1 MTSRDLHLH
10 VDTVRRLLR
19 RHAKSHLENL
29 LAKLHPAD
37 LALIFR
43 HLTEEERSEIF
54 LAIPTLEMAAGV
66 LAELDD
72 SIIQELIADLP
83 VQKTLTLLKELSS
96 DDEAYILRL
105 LPDDQA
111 AEILARLKASESKE
125 MEQLMA
131 YPENSAGALM
141 TTEVFALHE
150 NITAKEAIASIQN
163 NEDQEMVFYLYVVD
177 DRQHLVGVISL
188 RDLIMARPGHVL
200 KDIMISRVHAVHPD
214 MDQEEVAQ
222 VVSRYNFLAVPVVDH
237 ANKLLGIV
245 TVDDVID
252 VIRDEATEDILQM
265 AGAGSDGEIVSKNVM
280 GNVKVRLP
288 WLFVSWLGG
297 LLAAFIISEFQITL
311 TKVLALAAFLPIIT
325 GMAGNVGTQ
334 TATIIVRGLATGRIE
349 RASAWKIIFK
359 ELRVGTLL
367 GLVYGLLL
375 GIAAYVMG
383 IMGYLELDAISPLH
397 LGLTVCAGI
406 LSAMIAAGTIGAL
419 VPLFLDKLNLD
430 PAIATGPFVTTSVDI
445 FGVLLY
451 FLIAGIFVL

>member
-10 VDTVRRLLR
+10 VDTVTRLLR

-29 LAKLHPAD
+29 LTKIHPAD

-43 HLTEEERSEIF
+43 HLTDDERSDVF
-54 LAIPTLEMAAGV
+54 LTIPTVQQAAEV
-66 LAELDD
+66 LSELDD
-72 SIIQELIADLP
+72 TIIQELMEDLP

-111 AEILARLKASESKE
+111 AELLARLKASESKE

-131 YPENSAGALM
+131 YSENSAGALM

-188 RDLIMARPGHVL
+188 RDLIMARPNRIL
-200 KDIMISRVHAVHPD
+200 KDIMITRVHAVHPE

-222 VVSRYNFLAVPVVDH
+222 VVSRYNILAVPVVDH
-237 ANKLLGIV
+237 SNKLLGIV

-252 VIRDEATEDILQM
+252 VIRDEATEDFLQM
-265 AGAGSDGEIVSKNVM
+265 AGAGTDSEIISKSVM
-280 GNVKVRLP
+280 GNVRVRLP
-288 WLFVSWLGG
+288 WLFASWIGG
-297 LLAAFIISEFQITL
+297 LLAASIISEFQFTL
-311 TKVLALAAFLPIIT
+311 AKVLVLASFLPIIT

-334 TATIIVRGLATGRIE
+334 TATIIVRGLATGRVE
-349 RASAWKIIFK
+349 QKSALRIIFK
-359 ELRVGTLL
+359 ELRVGLLL
-367 GLVYGLLL
+367 GLFYGALL
-375 GIAAYVMG
+375 GVVAYAMAVL
-383 IMGYLELDAISPLH
+383 GYLELQSMVPIH
-397 LGLTVCAGI
+397 LGITVCAGI
-406 LSAMIAAGTIGAL
+406 LSAMLAAGTIGAL
-419 VPLFLDKLNLD
+419 VPLILDKLRLD

-451 FLIAGIFVL
+451 FLIASIFVL

>member
-150 NITAKEAIASIQN
+150 NN
-163 NEDQEMVFYLYVVD
+163 NMF
-177 DRQHLVGVISL
+177 
-188 RDLIMARPGHVL
+188 
-200 KDIMISRVHAVHPD
+200 
-214 MDQEEVAQ
+214 
-222 VVSRYNFLAVPVVDH
+222 
-237 ANKLLGIV
+237 
-245 TVDDVID
+245 
-252 VIRDEATEDILQM
+252 
-265 AGAGSDGEIVSKNVM
+265 
-280 GNVKVRLP
+280 
-288 WLFVSWLGG
+288 
-297 LLAAFIISEFQITL
+297 
-311 TKVLALAAFLPIIT
+311 
-325 GMAGNVGTQ
+325 
-334 TATIIVRGLATGRIE
+334 
-349 RASAWKIIFK
+349 
-359 ELRVGTLL
+359 
-367 GLVYGLLL
+367 
-375 GIAAYVMG
+375 AY
-383 IMGYLELDAISPLH
+383 I
-397 LGLTVCAGI
+397 
-406 LSAMIAAGTIGAL
+406 
-419 VPLFLDKLNLD
+419 
-430 PAIATGPFVTTSVDI
+430 
-445 FGVLLY
+445 
-451 FLIAGIFVL
+451 

>member
-10 VDTVRRLLR
+10 VDTIRRLLR

-37 LALIFR
+37 LALVFR

-54 LAIPTLEMAAGV
+54 LAIPTLEMAAAV
-66 LAELDD
+66 LSELDD

-105 LPDDQA
+105 LPDEQS

-188 RDLIMARPGHVL
+188 RDLIMARPGRVL
-200 KDIMISRVHAVHPD
+200 KDMMISRVHAVHPD

-265 AGAGSDGEIVSKNVM
+265 AGAGSDGEIISKNVM

-297 LLAAFIISEFQITL
+297 LLAAAIISEFQVTL
-311 TKVLALAAFLPIIT
+311 AKVLALAAFLPVIT

-349 RASAWKIIFK
+349 RMAAWKIILK
-359 ELRVGTLL
+359 ELRVGTIL
-367 GLVYGLLL
+367 GMVYGLLL
-375 GIAAYVMG
+375 GVAAYVMG
-383 IMGYLELDAISPLH
+383 IMGYLSLDSISPLH
-397 LGLTVCAGI
+397 LGFTVCAGI
-406 LSAMIAAGTIGAL
+406 VSAMIAAGTIGSL
-419 VPLFLDKLNLD
+419 VPLLLDKLNLD